1 MTQTRTF
8 IPVPRPSITE
18 ADIDRWLAGG
28 VLHATGTKV
37 EKKEVQKAA

>member
-8 IPVPRPSITE
+8 IPAPRPFITE
-18 ADIDRWLAGG
+18 ADIDRWLNGAP
-28 VLHATGTKV
+28 LRPTGTKV